1 MKRELL
7 NLVAKFNV
15 MKKLSL
21 LLFVLALF
29 VSCGSGF
36 DAEVEKNKIFDIHD
50 EVMPKMGEL
59 MSLKRKVIEKA
70 SEVNAENASELQNIA
85 QELDE
90 ASEGMMSWMRDWSK
104 NSQQYMEM
112 KNGTEAQKEYLAA
125 EMERVIDV
133 KEAINTSMA
142 KAKEALK

>member
-1 MKRELL
+1 M
-7 NLVAKFNV
+7 AKFNV

-21 LLFVLALF
+21 LLFVLTLF

-36 DAEVEKNKIFDIHD
+36 DAEAEKNKIFDIHD

>member
-1 MKRELL
+1 
-7 NLVAKFNV
+7 
-15 MKKLSL
+15 MKKLSLL

-29 VSCGSGF
+29 VLCGSSF

-70 SEVNAENASELQNIA
+70 SEANAENASELQNIA

-125 EMERVIDV
+125 EMERIIDV

>member
-1 MKRELL
+1 
-7 NLVAKFNV
+7 

-21 LLFVLALF
+21 LLLFVLGLF
-29 VSCGSGF
+29 VSCGSSF